1 MTDPVPNPT
10 PTPAVPPKPAVER
23 ADQDKKMLDRIV
35 GSAQALATSQAD
47 SEIMTALAPRGYE
60 AAKFTEG
67 VGLQQVA
74 LNAFSIRQTAM
85 KAQAQATAIRNGADS
100 AAREMYSEFRY
111 NAKKLFPAAAD
122 RTALNLNGNVFKDTQ
137 QFIGQARMSYLAAQS
152 AAYAATFAANGYP
165 AAYLTAALKSCDDL
179 KAADETQN
187 AAIGAATKAT
197 ADRDAA
203 FKALDNWMKVYER
216 IAGSALKQRP
226 DLAKKINVVV
236 K

>member
-1 MTDPVPNPT
+1 MTDPTPT
-10 PTPAVPPKPAVER
+10 PTPAPKPVVER

-35 GSAQALATSQAD
+35 GSGQTLATSQAD
-47 SEIMTALAPRGYE
+47 AEIMTALQPRGYE

-67 VGLQQVA
+67 VTLQQAA
-74 LNAFSIRQTAM
+74 LNAYSVRQTAM
-85 KAQAQATAIRNGADS
+85 KAQSQATSIRNGAES

-111 NAKKLFPAAAD
+111 NARKLFPAAAD
-122 RTALNLNGNVFKDTQ
+122 RTALNLNGIVFKDTQ
-137 QFIGQARMSYLAAQS
+137 QFIGQAGMSYKAAQS

-165 AAYLTAALKSCDDL
+165 AAYLTAALKALDDF
-179 KAADETQN
+179 KTADETQN

-203 FKALDNWMKVYER
+203 FAALDNWMKVYER
-216 IAGSALKQRP
+216 IAGSALKKRP
-226 DLAKKINVVV
+226 DLAKKINITV